1 MATPE
6 CDTNVIAKVTYVYH
20 PHSVKLE
27 FFAKLLPGTTS
38 SDSNGNSSTRHSIRA
53 RRQQQQQTQP
63 RTPGEPQ
70 LSSSSCSSS
79 KLTALNP
86 TERDDIRWITATDWT
101 GGVRDDLQKKI
112 VARLHKYNKHQ
123 AIWQARRFVQGW
135 ARGALPEGSIFD
147 RTNGNG
153 GGSSGDVSVKR
164 PSMGIDGEGLGFLT
178 ADGAK
183 MSLQIL
189 MNMQ

>member
-6 CDTNVIAKVTYVYH
+6 CDTNVLAKVTYVYH

-27 FFAKLLPGTTS
+27 FFAKLTPETTS
-38 SDSNGNSSTRHSIRA
+38 SDANDNGNSSTRHSIRA
-53 RRQQQQQTQP
+53 RRQQQQTHP

-70 LSSSSCSSS
+70 SSSSSSGSS

-86 TERDDIRWITATDWT
+86 TERDDIRWITVTDWT

-135 ARGALPEGSIFD
+135 TRGALPEGSIFD
-147 RTNGNG
+147 RGGGGNG
-153 GGSSGDVSVKR
+153 SAGSDRR

-189 MNMQ
+189 MNM